1 MICDKRV
8 AGVYITLLATVSN
21 LCGYVHKLY
30 LFWAVDKFGLYWTQ
44 GVISIIAFAFAFY
57 VRSKII
63 KMDNLSKES
72 WAVSEKVLQKIK
84 SQWF

>member
-21 LCGYVHKLY
+21 LTAYLHKLY
-30 LFWAVDKFGLYWTQ
+30 LFWAVDQFGLYWTQ
-44 GVISIIAFAFAFY
+44 GVISIVAFTYAFY
-57 VRSKII
+57 VRNEIV

-72 WAVSEKVLQKIK
+72 WAVSDKVL
-84 SQWF
+84 

>member
-8 AGVYITLLATVSN
+8 AGVYITLLATLSN

-30 LFWAVDKFGLYWTQ
+30 LFWAVDQFGLYWSQ
-44 GVISIIAFAFAFY
+44 GVISLVAFTFAFY

-63 KMDNLSKES
+63 KMDELSKET
-72 WAVSEKVLQKIK
+72 WAVSDKVLQKIK
-84 SQWF
+84 NQ